1 MITLLIGENSYEIHH
16 QLRQREAAFEGTAEK
31 IDGVELELRQLP
43 DLLMGM
49 SLFAEKRLIIIRDLS
64 QNKSIWEVLPEWLG
78 RLSDDV
84 QLVLVE
90 TTLDKRTK
98 TYKALQ
104 KIADV
109 CEYQLWSDRDIA
121 KAEGWVGQQAAERG
135 IKLPPVLVR
144 FLVARV
150 GVDQWQLS
158 HALDKLGV
166 LDEITEEVI
175 RTMIDARPSENVFEL
190 FQTALKGDRERVQ
203 AMIQTLAQTEDPYR
217 LFGLLS
223 GQAFQLAALG
233 VAHADDDVAKDFGV
247 HPYAVSRLRPYA
259 KQRHARET
267 IEIFCEAD
275 ETMKTSAV
283 DPWLVIEQALL
294 KVATT

>member
-1 MITLLIGENSYEIHH
+1 MITLLTGENSYEIHH
-16 QLRQREAAFEGTAEK
+16 QLRQLEVALDGTVEK

-64 QNKSIWEVLPEWLG
+64 QNKSIWEVLPEWLE

-90 TTLDKRTK
+90 TTVDKRTK

-104 KIADV
+104 KAADV
-109 CEYQLWSDRDIA
+109 YEYQLWSDRDTA
-121 KAEGWVGQQAAERG
+121 KAESWVGQQATERG
-135 IKLPPVLVR
+135 IKLAPALVR

-166 LDEITEEVI
+166 LDEVTEEVI
-175 RTMIDARPSENVFEL
+175 RTTIDARPSENVFEL

-203 AMIQTLAQTEDPYR
+203 SMTQTLAQTEDPYR

-233 VAHADDDVAKDFGV
+233 VAHTDDNVAKDFGI

>member
-1 MITLLIGENSYEIHH
+1 MITLLIGENSFEIEQ
-16 QLRQREAAFEGTAEK
+16 QLKKLTADFEGTAEK

>member
-1 MITLLIGENSYEIHH
+1 MITLLVGENSYEVHH
-16 QLRQREAAFEGTAEK
+16 QLRQLEAAFDGMVEK
-31 IDGVELELRQLP
+31 IDGVDLQLRQLP

-49 SLFAEKRLIIIRDLS
+49 SLLAEKRLVIIRDLS
-64 QNKSIWEVLPEWLG
+64 QNKPIWEVLPEWFE

-98 TYKALQ
+98 TYKVLQ
-104 KIADV
+104 KAADV
-109 CEYQLWSDRDIA
+109 REYKPWSDRDTA
-121 KAEGWVGQQAAERG
+121 KAEGWVGQQAAERS
-135 IKLPPVLVR
+135 IKLSPALVR

-166 LDEITEEVI
+166 LDEVTEEVI
-175 RTMIDARPSENVFEL
+175 RTTIDARPSENVFEL
-190 FQTALKGDRERVQ
+190 FQTALKGDGERVQ
-203 AMIQTLAQTEDPYR
+203 AMVRTLAQTEDPYR

-233 VAHADDDVAKDFGV
+233 VAHIDDDVAKDFGV

-259 KQRHARET
+259 KQRHVRET

-275 ETMKTSAV
+275 AAMKTSAV
-283 DPWLVIEQALL
+283 DLWLVVERALL